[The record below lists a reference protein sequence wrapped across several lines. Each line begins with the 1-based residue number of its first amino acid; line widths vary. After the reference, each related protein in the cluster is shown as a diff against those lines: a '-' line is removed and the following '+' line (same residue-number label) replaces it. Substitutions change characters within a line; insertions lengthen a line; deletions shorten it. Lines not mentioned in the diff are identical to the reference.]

1 MPNPKNI
8 SIIGYGRFGQVW
20 AEFLRPDFNVFVA
33 DQRKVAP
40 EVGIKGL
47 SFISVPEALTK
58 GTIFLC
64 IPISSFADFLA
75 KNAQHFNP
83 RGTVLDVCSVKTY
96 PVDLMKKHLPRT
108 CQIIGTHPMFGPD
121 SIKEGAADLRIV
133 LSRVRQKP
141 ATYKF
146 WRDYFKKKQL
156 KVVEITPR
164 QHDKLAAESQSIAFY
179 IGRVLG
185 ELNLK
190 PTPIDTL
197 GFKKLKEIID
207 QTCNDTWQLFYDLQT
222 KNPYGEGMRQRIEKS
237 FRKINSELQK
247 EQHAVPVL
255 GIQGGQGSFNEEVA
269 RTYAKEFGIGEY
281 KVKYL
286 YDSARVIQQLKSGKI
301 DYGLMAIYNS
311 VGGPVL
317 ESMHALAQCE
327 CRMVQIVHH
336 PIRHFLLAQKS
347 VNLADVKKIIS
358 HPQAIKQCQKTLK
371 KKFPRVKIT
380 EGKGELIDQ
389 ATAAKALAAGKLP
402 SSAAV
407 LANQVCADLFD
418 LKILA
423 KDLQDQKNNV
433 TSFALIKRA

>member
-1 MPNPKNI
+1 PI
-8 SIIGYGRFGQVW
+8 SAVE
-20 AEFLRPDFNVFVA
+20 EFLTKNANQFN
-33 DQRKVAP
+33 
-40 EVGIKGL
+40 
-47 SFISVPEALTK
+47 PEA
-58 GTIFLC
+58 
-64 IPISSFADFLA
+64 
-75 KNAQHFNP
+75 
-83 RGTVLDVCSVKTY
+83 TVLDVCSVKVY
-96 PVDLMKKHLPRT
+96 PTDLMKKHLPRS

-121 SIKEGAADLRIV
+121 SIKEGAGDLRLV

-141 ATYKF
+141 TTYNF
-146 WRDYFKKKQL
+146 WRNYFQQRQL

-164 QHDKLAAESQSIAFY
+164 QHDKLASESQSIAFY

-197 GFKKLKEIID
+197 GFKRLQKMID
-207 QTCNDTWQLFYDLQT
+207 QTCNDSWQLFYDLQT
-222 KNPYGEGMRQRIEKS
+222 KNPYGEGVRQRIERS
-237 FRKINSELQK
+237 FKKINRELQK

-269 RTYAKEFGIGEY
+269 RTYDKEFGVGEY
-281 KVKYL
+281 KIKYL
-286 YDSARVIQQLKSGKI
+286 YDSARVIRQLKSGKI

-336 PIRHFLLAQKS
+336 PIRHFLLAQKG
-347 VNLADVKKIIS
+347 VNLTSVKKIIS
-358 HPQAIKQCQKTLK
+358 HPQAIKQCRETLK
-371 KKFPRVKIT
+371 KKFPRIKT
-380 EGKGELIDQ
+380 ASGQGELIDQ
-389 ATAAKALAAGKLP
+389 ATAAKVLAAGKLP
-402 SSAAV
+402 PSTAV
-407 LANQVCADLFD
+407 LANRVCADLFD